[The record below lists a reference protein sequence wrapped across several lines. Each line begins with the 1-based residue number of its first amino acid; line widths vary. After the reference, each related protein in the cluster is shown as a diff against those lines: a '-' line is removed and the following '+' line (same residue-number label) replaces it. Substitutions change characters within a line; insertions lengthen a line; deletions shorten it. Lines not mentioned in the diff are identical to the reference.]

1 MTEHRLNFKAW
12 QSLAREDPR
21 QISEKFL
28 SRYGELTPESRK
40 ALIAAHPERIQLL
53 QKIKAGCAIANAPL
67 AGAPYILQ
75 DMFDIEGLPTRCGA
89 PFREPFEALLED
101 SCLLAQTLGNH
112 GAALL
117 AKSVP
122 SEFGWDIKGHNP
134 SFGDCPHAD
143 GLRYVCGGGAGTC
156 AHAVADGWAPI
167 AFGLDTC
174 GGIRIPAAF
183 HGLFGFRME
192 NNNYARDGVFPL
204 VPSLDA
210 VGWVTA
216 NIEDLLSSLKVFYRL
231 EDESNSSSPRGYLLK
246 DSLQGVSP
254 ESKAGLMQ
262 LTRPL
267 DIDDEPAVSK
277 MLAKRFQPGA
287 QAFQTI
293 QNRELYSIHQHW
305 VEEYRSYYDPRL
317 LKRIEA
323 GRTYSPAE
331 SEEASITQQNIRAS
345 LISFFRDYDYLILPV
360 SPLPSPEKTE
370 WDASLEAG
378 LLQLNAPLS
387 LAFLPALIIPYK
399 CGEGKFNA
407 AQFIVNP
414 RKLQL
419 VPKLLEQVR
428 EAYGGN

>member
-1 MTEHRLNFKAW
+1 MTAPKLTFQAW
-12 QSLAREDPR
+12 QALALEDPAK
-21 QISEKFL
+21 IADGFF
-28 SRYGELTPESRK
+28 SRYERLTPESRK
-40 ALIAAHPERIQLL
+40 ALFATHPERSAIL
-53 QKIKAGCAIANAPL
+53 QKIKAGCAAEKAAL
-67 AGAPYILQ
+67 GGLPYVLQ

-89 PFREPFEALLED
+89 AFKEPFEALLDD

-122 SEFGWDIKGHNP
+122 SEFGWDMKGHNP
-134 SFGDCPHAD
+134 SFGDCPHAR
-143 GLRYVCGGGAGTC
+143 GLRYVCGGGAG
-156 AHAVADGWAPI
+156 ASIHAVADGWAPI

-216 NIEDLLSSLKVFYRL
+216 DIDDLLSSLEVFYRFPDDATNL
-231 EDESNSSSPRGYLLK
+231 NPRGYLLK
-246 DSLQGVSP
+246 DSLQGISP

-277 MLAKRFQPGA
+277 MLAKRFQPA
-287 QAFQTI
+287 SRAFRVI

-305 VEEYRSYYDPRL
+305 VEEYRNYYDPHL

-323 GRTYSPAE
+323 GRSYSPAE
-331 SEEASITQQNIRAS
+331 SEEAAIAQQNIRAS
-345 LISFFRDYDYLILPV
+345 LIGFFRDYDYLLMPI
-360 SPLPSPEKTE
+360 SPLASPEKSE
-370 WDASLEAG
+370 WDRTLEEE

-387 LAFLPALIIPYK
+387 LSFLPALILPYS
-399 CGEGKFNA
+399 CGGGKYNA
-407 AQFIVNP
+407 AQMLVNP

-419 VPKLLEQVR
+419 LPRLLEQLR
-428 EAYGGN
+428 QSYA

>member
-1 MTEHRLNFKAW
+1 MTERRLNFKAW

-40 ALIAAHPERIQLL
+40 ALIAAHPERGRLL
-53 QKIKAGCAIANAPL
+53 QTIKAACAIENAPL
-67 AGAPYILQ
+67 AGVPYILQ
-75 DMFDIEGLPTRCGA
+75 DMFDIEHLPTRCGA
-89 PFREPFEALLED
+89 AFAEPFEALLEN
-101 SCLLAQTLGNH
+101 SCLLAQKLGND
-112 GAALL
+112 GATLL

-122 SEFGWDIKGHNP
+122 SEFGWDMRGHNP
-134 SFGDCPHAD
+134 TFGDCPHAN

-156 AHAVADGWAPI
+156 AHAVAGGWAPI

-174 GGIRIPAAF
+174 AGIRIPAAF

-216 NIEDLLSSLKVFYRL
+216 NIDDLLASLKVFYRFG
-231 EDESNSSSPRGYLLK
+231 DDANDAAPRGYLFK
-246 DSLQGVSP
+246 DSLHGISP
-254 ESKAGLMQ
+254 ESKAGLME

-267 DIDDEPAVSK
+267 DIDEEPGVGK

-287 QAFQTI
+287 RAFQTI
-293 QNRELYSIHQHW
+293 QNRELYTIHQYW
-305 VEEYRSYYDPRL
+305 IEEYRNYYDPHL

-323 GRTYSPAE
+323 GRAYSPAE
-331 SEEASITQQNIRAS
+331 SDEASINQQNIRAS

-360 SPLPSPEKTE
+360 SPLPSPEKME
-370 WDASLEAG
+370 WDAALEEE

-387 LAFLPALIIPYK
+387 LAFLPALILPYQ

-407 AQFIVNP
+407 AQIIVNP
-414 RKLQL
+414 RKLQV
-419 VPKLLEQVR
+419 VPKLLAQVR
-428 EAYGGN
+428 EAYAGG

>member
-1 MTEHRLNFKAW
+1 MIEQRLNFKAW
-12 QSLAREDPR
+12 QSLAREDHR
-21 QISEKFL
+21 QIAEKFF
-28 SRYGELTPESRK
+28 SRLEQLTPESRK
-40 ALIAAHPERIQLL
+40 ALIAAHPERAILE
-53 QKIKAGCAIANAPL
+53 QKLKAGCVMEKAPL
-67 AGAPYILQ
+67 AGVPYLLQ
-75 DMFDIEGLPTRCGA
+75 DMFDVQDLPTRCGA
-89 PFREPFEALLED
+89 PFGEPFEALLDD

-112 GAALL
+112 GASLL

-122 SEFGWDIKGHNP
+122 SEFGWDIRGHNQ
-134 SFGDCPHAD
+134 SFGDCPHAN
-143 GLRYVCGGGAGTC
+143 GLRYICGGGAGSC

-216 NIEDLLSSLKVFYRL
+216 NLDDLLSSLEIFYRL
-231 EDESNSSSPRGYLLK
+231 QSDSVDREPRGYLLK
-246 DSLQGVSP
+246 DSLHGISP
-254 ESKAGLMQ
+254 ESTAGLMQ

-287 QAFQTI
+287 RAFQTI

-305 VEEYRSYYDPRL
+305 IEEYGDYYDPHL

-323 GRTYSPAE
+323 GRSYSPAE

-345 LISFFRDYDYLILPV
+345 LISFFRDYDYLIMPV
-360 SPLPSPEKTE
+360 SPLPSPEKPE
-370 WDASLEAG
+370 WDSALEEE

-387 LAFLPALIIPYK
+387 LAFLPALILPYQ
-399 CGEGKFNA
+399 CGEEKFNA
-407 AQFIVNP
+407 AQIIVNP
-414 RKLQL
+414 RKLYL
-419 VPKLLEQVR
+419 VPKILEQVR
-428 EAYGGN
+428 EGYAKY